1 MDNRNFENLYFTRMN
16 TSGSKTFAVCFY
28 LVD

>member
-1 MDNRNFENLYFTRMN
+1 MN